1 MGINSDIPFVLLSHF
16 EATKRTKKASEN
28 SRSTRKKPTKIAEA
42 REKKPPKIAEALEK
56 NRRK

>member
-16 EATKRTKKASEN
+16 EATKHAKKASEN

-42 REKKPPKIAEALEK
+42 REKSRQK
-56 NRRK
+56 